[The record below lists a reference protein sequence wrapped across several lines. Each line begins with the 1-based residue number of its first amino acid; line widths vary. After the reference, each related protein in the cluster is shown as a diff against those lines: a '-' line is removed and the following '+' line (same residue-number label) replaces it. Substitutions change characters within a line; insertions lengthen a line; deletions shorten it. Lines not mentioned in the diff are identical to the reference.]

1 MTEKKVVLICI
12 VVGLLGLLS
21 AATAFVA
28 ELKRIKGSQVEI
40 TQYQCLYPSS
50 PAITLAST
58 AALALLIAR
67 LIITFAT
74 RCGCC
79 HGSTHPSK
87 STSTV
92 ARFLCFFA
100 WITFVIGFTILLAA
114 AAVSNK
120 HDIETTYSG
129 NYIVYSCPVVRHG
142 VFAAGAVLSLVSSIL
157 GIIYFILISANQGDI
172 PSDNPKQGEQGGIA
186 IGEPQF
192 PQKNNN
198 AQELV

>member
-28 ELKRIKGSQVEI
+28 ELKRIKYQMMLCYRQIYKQINFGSGESPYVSN
-40 TQYQCLYPSS
+40 SS
-50 PAITLAST
+50 
-58 AALALLIAR
+58 R
-67 LIITFAT
+67 
-74 RCGCC
+74 
-79 HGSTHPSK
+79 
-87 STSTV
+87 
-92 ARFLCFFA
+92 
-100 WITFVIGFTILLAA
+100 ITFVIGFTILLAA